1 MERMVDNMKKVPKYI
16 KDKCRRMAKL
26 CSEAYLLKMQTESEE
41 SDPIRVTFCFLEKNS
56 IRGIL

>member
-1 MERMVDNMKKVPKYI
+1 MKKVPKYI